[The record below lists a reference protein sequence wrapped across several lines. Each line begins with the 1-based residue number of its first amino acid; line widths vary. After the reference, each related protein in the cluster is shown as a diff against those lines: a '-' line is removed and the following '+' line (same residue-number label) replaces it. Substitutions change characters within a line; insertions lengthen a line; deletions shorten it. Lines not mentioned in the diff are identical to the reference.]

1 MADDL
6 LAAPERTFLLGLQRQ
21 LLHYFIDNQT
31 PSGLILDRQAN
42 HRSLRTAGWCS
53 TAATGMGLVA
63 LALATADPYRLLT
76 SAEAVG
82 RVRAAL
88 KTALEGLPQ
97 DHGMLPHFLDAI
109 TLTPHQ
115 GVDFFSTID
124 SSWLLVG
131 ALWAAAF
138 LGDAGLED
146 LANQLY
152 DRVDFLYWT
161 VPSERTAGLVRHGKG
176 SDGRFLPDCWDRLN
190 GETVFLYVLGVGAE
204 AGRAL
209 PPECWT
215 ALRPFYGTVAG
226 LRFNNADLGL
236 FAFQYGL
243 DLLDLTNWLPPDG
256 PMPRLADEAR
266 VATRANFLICREAA
280 TDFATYR
287 RFWGLSDGDGP
298 GDLPGTDAYRAY
310 GPGSSIDGT
319 VNLNATLAA
328 VANAPEQ
335 VLAALTEADGDAN
348 LGARG
353 RYGFSNVNLDR
364 HWVGSDMVGIDAGAA
379 VLALDNYL
387 MAERVRRVFH
397 TLPCVARGLHRLGFK
412 HLAGAAPAGAE
423 ATARGA
429 LP

>member
-1 MADDL
+1 MPENL
-6 LAAPERTFLLGLQRQ
+6 LSAPERTFLLGLQRQ
-21 LLHYFIDNQT
+21 ALHYFIENQT

-63 LALATADPYRLLT
+63 LALATAEPYRLLT

-88 KTALEGLPQ
+88 KTALEGLLQ
-97 DHGMLPHFLDAI
+97 DHGMLPHFLDSA
-109 TLTPHQ
+109 TLTPQ
-115 GVDFFSTID
+115 GVDAISTID

-131 ALWAAAF
+131 ALWSAAF
-138 LGDAGLED
+138 LGDACLKD

-161 VPSERTAGLVRHGKG
+161 APLERTDGLVRHGKG
-176 SDGRFLPDCWDRLN
+176 SNGQFLTGSWDRLN
-190 GETVFLYVLGVGAE
+190 GETVFMYVLGAGAE
-204 AGRAL
+204 PRRSL

-243 DLLDLTNWLPPDG
+243 DLLDLTNWLPPGGID
-256 PMPRLADEAR
+256 LAQEPVPNLAYEAR
-266 VATRANFLICREAA
+266 IATRANFLVCREAA
-280 TDFATYR
+280 TKFATYR

-298 GDLPGTDAYRAY
+298 CDLPGTDAYRTY
-310 GPGSSIDGT
+310 GPGILIDGT
-319 VNLNATLAA
+319 ANLNATLAA
-328 VANAPEQ
+328 VANAPDQ
-335 VLAALTEADGDAN
+335 VLDALTEADRDVN

-364 HWVGSDMVGIDAGAA
+364 NWVGGDMVGIDAGAA

-387 MAERVRRVFH
+387 MADRVRRVFH
-397 TLPCVARGLHRLGFK
+397 TLACVARGLQRLRFT
-412 HLAGAAPAGAE
+412 HLARVTPAMDE
-423 ATARGA
+423 STS
-429 LP
+429 